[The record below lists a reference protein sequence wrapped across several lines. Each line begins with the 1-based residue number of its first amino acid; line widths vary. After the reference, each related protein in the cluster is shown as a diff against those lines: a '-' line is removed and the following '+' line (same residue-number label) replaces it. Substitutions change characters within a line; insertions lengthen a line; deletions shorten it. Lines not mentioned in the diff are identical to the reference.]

1 MIFSADLIQI
11 IGYDCILESEN
22 TMTLPKGKAASIY
35 HYGTYESVEYSY
47 RKLFFSMWDEG
58 CDRKYHS
65 ESAFYDVGF
74 KRLFDLL
81 NLVSFY

>member
-1 MIFSADLIQI
+1 
-11 IGYDCILESEN
+11 
-22 TMTLPKGKAASIY
+22 
-35 HYGTYESVEYSY
+35 
-47 RKLFFSMWDEG
+47 MWDEG